1 MLTKQQ
7 LKDRLDDSQAMTT
20 GLIELVKKLRLKVQN
35 QRKALRGLQRRNN
48 ELKENTT
55 LSISFLKKCQ
65 EDGNGSALSRL
76 EGDLMMGAA
85 DSFYKAREEAKKATI
100 RRRNEVDQGKKAVE
114 VAVERRIMDERRD
127 ENDPHNTV
135 RFNWFTG
142 LEPAGWRQRKGDR
155 RAKNNDEKYTSRQV
169 RFFRDDSFTGLEPD
183 EWIQREGD
191 RRAKN
196 NDGKDPGKDPGK
208 DLEREWVQM
217 QKGVESAMSFLGWIK
232 TPGRDLEREWVQMQK
247 GGESAM
253 SFLDWIK
260 TSELCP
266 AEGDSAVDLS
276 PRPVAERRVTVERR
290 TATDSWDTR
299 NGGRKTK

>member
-155 RAKNNDEKYTSRQV
+155 RAKNND
-169 RFFRDDSFTGLEPD
+169 
-183 EWIQREGD
+183 
-191 RRAKN
+191 
-196 NDGKDPGKDPGK
+196 GKDPGKDPGK

-232 TPGRDLEREWVQMQK
+232 TP
-247 GGESAM
+247 
-253 SFLDWIK
+253 
-260 TSELCP
+260 ELWP
-266 AEGDSAVDLS
+266 TKGDSAVDLS